1 MLIRRTNASQN
12 KGVDMFVHGR
22 LSVGSDQPPLMKV
35 LIDRINELEVE
46 EVPNVEVP
54 EDTGGL
60 EEINNNTKKH
70 IFFPLKSSN

>member
-1 MLIRRTNASQN
+1 MLVKIVKTS
-12 KGVDMFVHGR
+12 
-22 LSVGSDQPPLMKV
+22 LMKV